1 LAYILHPRK
10 LIFACG
16 RITSRITIEKSKPHI
31 ATHFLHNLVKN
42 ENGESQSK
50 DYEKW
55 DIQTLYAL
63 LEGLEHST
71 NYVKFRN
78 ARK

>member
-1 LAYILHPRK
+1 
-10 LIFACG
+10 
-16 RITSRITIEKSKPHI
+16 
-31 ATHFLHNLVKN
+31 VKN

-71 NYVKFRN
+71 TMLNLEMQENKKTNGSIATYKQFKVFVCIVI
-78 ARK
+78 